1 MRRILR
7 DRGSASSGECPS
19 KKVIARSQHRP
30 TVRHMTDDNQHPC
43 PGPPTNRLWTID
55 DVAAYMGIRG
65 VDELIRRN
73 PDFPEPLNLSVRG
86 RRWLPS
92 QIIGW
97 TEAIA
102 DGTLEASRS
111 ARARRPLKTLDGA
124 EWMASLEKGAER
136 CA

>member
-1 MRRILR
+1 MRILR
-7 DRGSASSGECPS
+7 SRGSSSSGEGPI
-19 KKVIARSQHRP
+19 KKAIARSQHLP
-30 TVRHMTDDNQHPC
+30 TVHHMTDDNLHLC
-43 PGPPTNRLWTID
+43 PGPPTNRLWTVD
-55 DVAAYMGIRG
+55 DVAAYLGIRG
-65 VDELIRRN
+65 IDELIRRN

-111 ARARRPLKTLDGA
+111 AHASRPVKTLDGA
-124 EWMASLEKGAER
+124 EWMASRAKGAER
-136 CA
+136 SA